1 MNKAWGYVAFLM
13 FLLFLAMIG
22 KASAQ
27 VATPSPGVSSGNV
40 FTYDFKAFW
49 SSTNQ
54 SATVPPDLIELNKT
68 VTERVTITDVLGLM
82 VLMDITGISENGT
95 EKTQQASVNILTG
108 AGSSGGFAL
117 IATPN
122 LVKNNIVYPY
132 GDVNFTINGTTTMT
146 YPFGQREAAYFTSNT
161 TDSGQF
167 AYAYDS
173 IYYDRP
179 TGVMLELFTERVE
192 SSIPDDKVAFLWKIK
207 GLDLKTTGG
216 ILDYWPLIVAAVAV
230 TVVLIAVFVYLR
242 RRPGRRRHR
251 RRQPQ

>member
-1 MNKAWGYVAFLM
+1 MNRVWGFVAFLM
-13 FLLFLAMIG
+13 FLLFFAIVG
-22 KASAQ
+22 RASAQ
-27 VATPSPGVSSGNV
+27 VATPTPRVAPGNV
-40 FTYDFKAFW
+40 FTYDFKTFW

-54 SATVPPDLIELNKT
+54 TATVPAELVELNKT
-68 VTERVTITDVLGLM
+68 VTERITITEVQGLM
-82 VLMDITGISENGT
+82 VLMDITGIFENGT
-95 EKTQQASVNILTG
+95 ENTQKGSVNILTG
-108 AGSSGGFAL
+108 AGSNGFGL

-146 YPFGQREAAYFTSNT
+146 YPFGQREAAYFTANT

-230 TVVLIAVFVYLR
+230 VAVLIAVIVYLR
-242 RRPGRRRHR
+242 RRGGRRRHR
-251 RRQPQ
+251 RR

>member
-1 MNKAWGYVAFLM
+1 MNKAYVFVAFLM

-27 VATPSPGVSSGNV
+27 VATPTPGVAPGNE
-40 FTYDFKAFW
+40 FTYDFKVFW

-54 SATVPPDLIELNKT
+54 TATVPPDLIELNKT
-68 VTERVTITDVLGLM
+68 VTERVTITEVQGLM
-82 VLMDITGISENGT
+82 VLMDITGIFENGT
-95 EKTQQASVNILTG
+95 EHTQKGSVNILTG
-108 AGSSGGFAL
+108 AGSNGFGL

-132 GDVNFTINGTTTMT
+132 GDVNFTINGTTTMN
-146 YPFGQREAAYFTSNT
+146 YPFGERQASYFTANT

-216 ILDYWPLIVAAVAV
+216 ILDYWPLIVVAVAV
-230 TVVLIAVFVYLR
+230 VAVLIAVIVYLKR
-242 RRPGRRRHR
+242 RGGRRRHR
-251 RRQPQ
+251 RR